1 MALCLSQRAT
11 QLNQTTKLER
21 ANTRLQ
27 DEMREQLKHLDTI
40 DHLER
45 RLKDFREANHA
56 LTVAIDTFRTRA
68 TKAER
73 YNEHLEELLTFHA
86 ASKLGITT

>member
-1 MALCLSQRAT
+1 
-11 QLNQTTKLER
+11 
-21 ANTRLQ
+21 
-27 DEMREQLKHLDTI
+27 MREQLKHLDTI

-45 RLKDFREANHA
+45 RLTDFREANHS
-56 LTVAIDTFRTRA
+56 LTIAVDTFRTRA